1 MRTNLMPKQKRE
13 PGDDELAAIRS
24 AGRPTAR
31 ELFAQSHSLDHPRAA
46 VRADATTIEP
56 APSLCR
62 SSAGRVRAA

>member
-1 MRTNLMPKQKRE
+1 MPKQERE
-13 PGDDELAAIRS
+13 PGNDERATIRADDRL
-24 AGRPTAR
+24 TAR
-31 ELFAQSHSLDHPRAA
+31 ELFAKLHSRDHSRAA